1 MGLIIKYASN
11 MLLMDHKAQML
22 EKLYVALPSGLL
34 LSLIARWLRNGPV
47 ALGGGGGGGGGLGLN
62 RTITHSGKKIFIR
75 TTKLG

>member
-47 ALGGGGGGGGGLGLN
+47 ALGGGGGGLGLN